1 MSKGNPPTMNVM
13 LLMLFF
19 LLFIMAVIETSPTKV
34 NLRGQLGRGSSSKK
48 HSHTFTTQ
56 TDLKPHKKKTKATVI
71 QYCYGG
77 TDGGTYGGTHR

>member
-1 MSKGNPPTMNVM
+1 MNVM

-34 NLRGQLGRGSSSKK
+34 NFRGQLGRGSSSKK

-56 TDLKPHKKKTKATVI
+56 TDLKPHIKDKNNGNSKILRKELMD
-71 QYCYGG
+71 GW
-77 TDGGTYGGTHR
+77 TDAMDRPTD